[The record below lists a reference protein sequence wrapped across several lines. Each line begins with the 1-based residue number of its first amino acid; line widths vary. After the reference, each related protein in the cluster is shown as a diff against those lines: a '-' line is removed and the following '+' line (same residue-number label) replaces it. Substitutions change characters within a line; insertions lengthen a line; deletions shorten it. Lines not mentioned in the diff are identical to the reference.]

1 MTKYLLDTNI
11 LSYFAKGVN
20 ADLIKKILAIKPEQ
34 RYLNW
39 VIQQELL
46 YGVYRKQR
54 FDLEVK
60 YQNFF
65 KVCNI
70 IYPDSQIVEVCAKLE
85 AGLDSKGIIIGL
97 EDIWIASTCLVKNLT
112 LVTNNIKHFNNIQG
126 LVVENWV

>member
-11 LSYFAKGVN
+11 LSYFAKGANVE
-20 ADLIKKILAIKPEQ
+20 LTKKILSIKPEQ

-39 VIQQELL
+39 VVQQELL

-70 IYPDSQIVEVCAKLE
+70 IYPDSQIVEFCAKLE
-85 AGLDSKGIIIGL
+85 AQLDSKGIIIGL

-112 LVTNNIKHFNNIQG
+112 LVTNNIKHFMNIEG
-126 LVVENWV
+126 LMVENWV

>member
-1 MTKYLLDTNI
+1 MTKFLFDTNI
-11 LSYFAKGVN
+11 ISYFAKGVN
-20 ADLIKKILAIKPEQ
+20 TKLNKKILDIKPEQ

-39 VIQQELL
+39 VVQQELL

-85 AGLDSKGIIIGL
+85 ALLDSKGFIIGL
-97 EDIWIASTCLVKNLT
+97 EDIWIASTCLAKNLV
-112 LVTNNIKHFNNIQG
+112 LVTNNAKHFENIEG
-126 LVVENWV
+126 LEVENWA